1 MEISIKGYITSKK
14 SELYSD
20 CADNYAVNMEFHKF
34 AISDGVSKSYF
45 PKIWSDKLVHQYVSK
60 KDWKDDE
67 FTAESQKEWQSKID
81 EIVSQPGTKWF
92 TKAQYDRKD
101 SALATFVGL
110 QFLEEQ
116 GKWIAQ
122 ALGDSFLFFVAKDT
136 LKIEKQ
142 LSSKQQPVK
151 FDNFPDYLSS
161 IGDSHKGEKNSV
173 KGEKLKEGTFFL
185 MTDAL
190 AEWFLNDTEMA
201 LGKLSH
207 IDSQE
212 KFLETVQ
219 NERNLN
225 RLNDDDS
232 ALLIIK
238 LVDNNQKEITYADD
252 FDFNYLADLTINQI
266 REIEEKKMQ
275 IVSTES
281 LVEEINTEEAL
292 DNNTISIVV
301 GEGDALDD
309 LNTIHE
315 KDGYLFEEELENEVL
330 VENIEINEEPSVE
343 ENSSKVK
350 AVDGEDLFDN
360 LVVKSI
366 FDKF

>member
-20 CADNYAVNMEFHKF
+20 CADSYAVNTEFHKF

-67 FTAESQKEWQSKID
+67 FTAESQKEWQSKIN
-81 EIVSQPGTKWF
+81 EIVSQPETKWF

-142 LSSKQQPVK
+142 LSSKQEPIK

-173 KGEKLKEGTFFL
+173 KGEKMKEGTFFL

-190 AEWFLNDTEMA
+190 AEWFLKDTEMA
-201 LGKLSH
+201 IDKLSH
-207 IDSQE
+207 IHNQE
-212 KFLETVQ
+212 QFLVTIED
-219 NERNLN
+219 ERTAG
-225 RLNDDDS
+225 RLYDDDS
-232 ALLIIK
+232 ALLIIN

-252 FDFNYLADLTINQI
+252 FDVNYLADLTINQI
-266 REIEEKKMQ
+266 KEIEEKKMQ

-281 LVEEINTEEAL
+281 LIEEINTEEAL
-292 DNNTISIVV
+292 DNNSTSIVV
-301 GEGDALDD
+301 LAGDISTDV
-309 LNTIHE
+309 NTIE
-315 KDGYLFEEELENEVL
+315 YNEEGLVENDLENEVL
-330 VENIEINEEPSVE
+330 EEDLEINEEPYLE
-343 ENSSKVK
+343 ENSCKVK
-350 AVDGEDLFDN
+350 AVVGKDITDN
-360 LVVKSI
+360 LMVKSI